1 MVLKVAR
8 RGEVPPF
15 LVMEVM
21 RAAAERIAAGGDVLH
36 MEVGQPDSP
45 APEGARRA
53 AHAAIEE
60 GRLGYTV
67 ALGIAPL
74 RSAIAQHYQ
83 ARYGVAVEPERVV
96 VTTGSSAGFVLSFL
110 ASFEPGDRV
119 ALAEPGYPCYRN
131 ILSALGIEA
140 VGLPV
145 GHKDRYQPGI
155 AMLEALDKPVDGLIL
170 ASPSN
175 PTGTMVSPE
184 ELAALVAH
192 CRSNGIRLIS
202 DEIYHGITY
211 GRAEATAAA
220 FDDEAI
226 VINSFSKYF
235 SMTGWRIGWMIVPKA
250 LLRPVERLAQN
261 LYISAPTLSQHAAL
275 AAFDCGEELDRHVAT
290 YAANR
295 DLLLRELPRA
305 GFDRL
310 SQPDGAFYIYAD
322 VGHLTDD
329 SQDFC
334 RRILAQTGVAITP
347 GIDFDPVRGHSAV
360 RFSYAGATADMAEA
374 ARRLIAWRDGG
385 R

>member
-1 MVLKVAR
+1 MVRKVAR

-15 LVMEVM
+15 FVMEVM
-21 RAAAERIAAGGDVLH
+21 RAAAERLASGADVLH
-36 MEVGQPDSP
+36 MEVGQPASP
-45 APEGARRA
+45 APEGARQA
-53 AHAAIEE
+53 AHAALESD
-60 GRLGYTV
+60 RLGYTV

-74 RSAIAQHYQ
+74 REAIAHHYRD
-83 ARYGVAVEPERVV
+83 RYGLELDPARVV

-110 ASFEPGDRV
+110 ACFEPGDRV

-131 ILSALGIEA
+131 ILGALGIEA

-145 GHKDRYQPGI
+145 GHEDRYQPGI
-155 AMLEALDKPVDGLIL
+155 AMLEALDRPIDGLIL

-175 PTGTMVSPE
+175 PTGTMVSPGE
-184 ELAALVAH
+184 VAALAGH
-192 CRSNGIRLIS
+192 CRERGIRLIS

-211 GRAEATAAA
+211 GRPEATAIA
-220 FDDEAI
+220 FDDDAV

-235 SMTGWRIGWMIVPKA
+235 SMTGWRIGWMVVPES

-261 LYISAPTLSQHAAL
+261 LYISTPTLSQHAAL
-275 AAFDCGEELDRHVAT
+275 AAFGCRAELDRHVAT

-310 SQPDGAFYIYAD
+310 SQPDGGFYFYAD
-322 VGHLTDD
+322 VAHMTDD
-329 SQDFC
+329 SDALC
-334 RRILAQTGVAITP
+334 RSILARTGVAITP
-347 GIDFDPVRGHSAV
+347 GIDFDPVRGHRAV

-374 ARRLIAWRDGG
+374 ARRLVAWRDGG

>member
-8 RGEVPPF
+8 RGDVPPF

-21 RAAAERIAAGGDVLH
+21 RAAAERMATGADVLH
-36 MEVGQPDSP
+36 MEVGQPATP
-45 APEGARRA
+45 APLGARRA
-53 AHAAIEE
+53 AHAALD
-60 GRLGYTV
+60 GDLLGYTV

-74 RSAIAQHYQ
+74 RAAIAQHYGD
-83 ARYGVAVEPERVV
+83 RYGIDLDPARVA

-110 ASFEPGDRV
+110 ACFEPGDRV

-131 ILSALGIEA
+131 ILGALGIEA

-145 GHKDRYQPGI
+145 DHNDRYQPSV
-155 AMLEALDKPVDGLIL
+155 AMLEALEKPIDGLIL

-175 PTGTMVSPE
+175 PTGTMVSPQ
-184 ELAALVAH
+184 ELAALAAH
-192 CRSNGIRLIS
+192 CRDRGIRLIS

-211 GRAEATAAA
+211 GRQEATAVACN
-220 FDDEAI
+220 DDAV

-235 SMTGWRIGWMIVPKA
+235 SMTGWRIGWMVVPED

-275 AAFDCGEELDRHVAT
+275 AAFGCREELDGHVAT

-295 DLLLRELPRA
+295 DLLMRELPRA
-305 GFDRL
+305 GFERL
-310 SQPDGAFYIYAD
+310 SHPDGAFYIYAD
-322 VGHLTDD
+322 VGHMTEDADAL
-329 SQDFC
+329 C
-334 RRILAQTGVAITP
+334 REILAKTGVAVTP
-347 GIDFDPVRGHSAV
+347 GIDFDPVRGRRAV
-360 RFSYAGATADMAEA
+360 RFSYAGSTPDMAEA
-374 ARRLIAWRDGG
+374 ARRLVLWRDGG